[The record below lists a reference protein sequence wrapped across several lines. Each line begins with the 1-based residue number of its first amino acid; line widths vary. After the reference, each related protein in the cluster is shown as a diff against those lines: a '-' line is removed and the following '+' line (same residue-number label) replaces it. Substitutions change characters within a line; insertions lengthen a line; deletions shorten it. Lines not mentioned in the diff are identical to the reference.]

1 MGRSARS
8 TSCGERCN
16 WRALGAVRFGQLT
29 RRRDDT
35 VCRLTDALRMEA
47 NEMSGR
53 HPRRALQAA
62 HRLAVCDAITPKP
75 GEHTMVIWNP
85 VLSHRVRAC
94 HIYRRRALM
103 CDLLAF
109 ERNAAGAEVREL
121 HHQSLVAEGRDRTA
135 VWPIFPAG
143 RQPRC
148 AACAAVW
155 LQATADFGARS
166 PTWAGRETAA
176 VAGGASQASPIA

>member
-1 MGRSARS
+1 
-8 TSCGERCN
+8 
-16 WRALGAVRFGQLT
+16 
-29 RRRDDT
+29 
-35 VCRLTDALRMEA
+35 
-47 NEMSGR
+47 
-53 HPRRALQAA
+53 
-62 HRLAVCDAITPKP
+62 
-75 GEHTMVIWNP
+75 
-85 VLSHRVRAC
+85 
-94 HIYRRRALM
+94 M

-135 VWPIFPAG
+135 VWPIFPPG

-155 LQATADFGARS
+155 LQATADLGARS